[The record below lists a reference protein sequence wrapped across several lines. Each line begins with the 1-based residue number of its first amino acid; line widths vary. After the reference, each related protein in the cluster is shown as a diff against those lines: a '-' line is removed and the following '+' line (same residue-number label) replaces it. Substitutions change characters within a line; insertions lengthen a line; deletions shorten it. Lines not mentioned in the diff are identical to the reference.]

1 MRAIDADEL
10 LAEYDRHH
18 KGPAGGARKMI
29 EDAPTIRT
37 IQPEPHWIP
46 VEQDLPPKNGAYL
59 VTAEGFPVSIKF
71 YSADSYGWGE
81 EWRRVITAWMPLPE
95 PYKGVTT

>member
-37 IQPEPHWIP
+37 IQPEPQEIGYDDCANALLKMWMDNVLTDGEYYRIANKLNVKWGK
-46 VEQDLPPKNGAYL
+46 VE
-59 VTAEGFPVSIKF
+59 
-71 YSADSYGWGE
+71 
-81 EWRRVITAWMPLPE
+81 LPE
-95 PYKGVTT
+95 PYKGVTE